1 MSEMGGSSVSE
12 IEWIARIS
20 SVCSRAAGGD
30 LEARVSPLPEENAW
44 NGLAAAI
51 NALLDMVDAYVR
63 ESQAVLECCGRHQYH
78 RPILVRGMHG
88 AYRGAASAINKAALE
103 MRNGEARLKE
113 AEAQREALIE
123 EVGRSAQD
131 VAAACEQLTATS
143 HGNSA
148 QLRESA
154 GLTDQAVVQ
163 SNKAKGA
170 AGTLAANAARIHDV
184 VKLINEIA
192 NQTNLL
198 ALNATIEAAR
208 AGEQGKGF
216 AVVAN
221 EVKSLSR
228 STATATDRIAD
239 QVESM
244 TAASGSV
251 EAAIS
256 LIDNSI
262 GSVNQYVGSI
272 ALAVEDQVK
281 ATKEISTRMNGV
293 SASFASIA
301 RGRSV

>member
-1 MSEMGGSSVSE
+1 VSEIDVSE

-30 LEARVSPLPEENAW
+30 LEARISPLPGAIGW
-44 NGLAAAI
+44 NGLAEAI
-51 NALLDMVDAYVR
+51 NALLDMVDSYVR

-88 AYRGAASAINKAALE
+88 AYRGAALTINQAALV
-103 MRNGEARLKE
+103 MRDGEARLAE
-113 AEAQREALIE
+113 AKAQREALVE
-123 EVGRSAQD
+123 DVSRSAQA

-143 HGNSA
+143 HGIFT

-154 GLTDQAVVQ
+154 GLTDKAVVQ

-192 NQTNLL
+192 SQTNLL

-208 AGEQGKGF
+208 AGEQGKG
-216 AVVAN
+216 VVAD

-228 STATATDRIAD
+228 STAAATDRIAD

-256 LIDNSI
+256 LIVNSI
-262 GSVNQYVGSI
+262 GSVNQYVASI
-272 ALAVEDQVK
+272 AVAVEDQVK
-281 ATKEISTRMNGV
+281 ATKEISTSMNDV
-293 SASFASIA
+293 SASLSSIA
-301 RGRSV
+301 RGRSRMEA

>member
-1 MSEMGGSSVSE
+1 MS
-12 IEWIARIS
+12 
-20 SVCSRAAGGD
+20 
-30 LEARVSPLPEENAW
+30 
-44 NGLAAAI
+44 
-51 NALLDMVDAYVR
+51 
-63 ESQAVLECCGRHQYH
+63 
-78 RPILVRGMHG
+78 
-88 AYRGAASAINKAALE
+88 
-103 MRNGEARLKE
+103 
-113 AEAQREALIE
+113 
-123 EVGRSAQD
+123 
-131 VAAACEQLTATS
+131 AACEQLTATS
-143 HGNSA
+143 HGISA

-281 ATKEISTRMNGV
+281 ATKEISTSMNGV

>member
-1 MSEMGGSSVSE
+1 MGGGSVSE
-12 IEWIARIS
+12 LEWIARIS
-20 SVCSRAAGGD
+20 AVCSRAAGGD
-30 LEARVSPLPEENAW
+30 LEARVSPLPEDNAW

-51 NALLDMVDAYVR
+51 NALLDMVDSYVR

-103 MRNGEARLKE
+103 MRNGEARLTE

-143 HGNSA
+143 HGIST

-192 NQTNLL
+192 SQTNLL